1 MHKNY
6 FSENCFTSKLV
17 ISKTLFVADDFVTIE
32 LLDHTNVL
40 DRWILSAVETSRFF
54 LFTKNGI
61 YWRRAPDS
69 FRQLVWRHLSGEGYL
84 PE

>member
-6 FSENCFTSKLV
+6 FSENSFTSKLV

-40 DRWILSAVETSRFF
+40 DRWILSAVETSSFF
-54 LFTKNGI
+54 
-61 YWRRAPDS
+61 
-69 FRQLVWRHLSGEGYL
+69 
-84 PE
+84 